1 MIYESVNKINSFYE
15 KSRRYSLISHILF
28 GLGAAWFWIGMI
40 TAPEMFV
47 FHLIGG
53 GFFWLTCIIFLG
65 PESKRAKNAIRS
77 EYKDAFVP
85 GILNE
90 NFDNAKFE
98 YWVGLTEME
107 VMQTS
112 LYKLGNQLESEDL
125 LSGEYKGVSFKQADV
140 HIWKH
145 VETEEENRDIEYF
158 NGRIIT
164 FDTKSDYSSSVR
176 VISRARTSGKGD
188 YRLGF
193 DEEHR
198 VEMES
203 MEFNDMFTVYA
214 RTGHDAFYILTPEVM
229 ERMMAIWKKYGRD
242 EKNQY
247 RDMSFHLRDN
257 KFYFAVENGGSAFEP
272 GKFPISYPDE
282 KAKIEKDIGIIIEL
296 IECFAFIDK

>member
-15 KSRRYSLISHILF
+15 KSRRYSLISLILF

-53 GFFWLTCIIFLG
+53 GFFWLTCIIFLS

-158 NGRIIT
+158 DGRIIM

-176 VISRARTSGKGD
+176 VISRPRTSGKGD

-198 VEMES
+198 VNMES
-203 MEFNDMFTVYA
+203 MEFNDVFKVYA